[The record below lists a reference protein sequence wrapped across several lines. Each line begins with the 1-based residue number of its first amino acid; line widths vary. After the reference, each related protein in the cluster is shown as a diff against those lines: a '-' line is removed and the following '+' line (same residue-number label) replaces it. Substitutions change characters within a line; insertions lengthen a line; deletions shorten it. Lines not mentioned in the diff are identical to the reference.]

1 MSVYPGRSVWMGLV
15 ATGIALVLL
24 QQFWHWEVERIEVP
38 AGKCLIRI
46 HKWGKDLPP
55 AAIVAPDDSYKG
67 VMQEVLAE
75 GRHFLNPILWSHEIH
90 EMVHVPPGQC
100 LVLTRQFGTPI
111 PPERLAA
118 GDILAGEGE
127 RGIVAEVLTPGSYR
141 LNPYAYTWKAVPA
154 VEIGF
159 NQVGVRTLKVGKDP
173 NTLPAGQRRS
183 PYVVPAGYRGV
194 QQEPVASG
202 THYVN
207 PFVETITPVEVA
219 SHIVEFKDIKFP
231 SRDGFLLNPVVQ
243 VEYQVQPAKA
253 AEVLVRLSDEG
264 KLHQLDRTEEE
275 KEKNEI
281 LQKIILP
288 HMRGHARIE
297 GSNLDAKDVIIT
309 DSGKP
314 GQADGKQAA
323 NIRERLQSTLLEKI
337 RPQCEEVGIEI
348 RTVRLAALEPP
359 PELVEQ
365 IAARDVARVHLDKN
379 KTLLEQFKTRQQLQ
393 AAEAMTE
400 QASEKVRAETRR
412 VQAQTQANQRK
423 EVETLRFKQDL
434 ENAQLKL
441 EAARAQAKA
450 ILAKGKVEADVIN
463 LQNEAEVAGLRKAV
477 QGFANAQYFAQYHI
491 LKKMAP
497 ALTEIFA
504 SDDSEFARLFGSY
517 MTPPAAA
524 PAKTA
529 GAPAKAAPVAAQTP
543 MKAAAP

>member
-1 MSVYPGRSVWMGLV
+1 MSVYPKRSFWMGLV
-15 ATGIALVLL
+15 ATAIALVLV

-46 HKWGKDLPP
+46 HKWGKDLP
-55 AAIVAPDDSYKG
+55 ADAIVAPDDSYKG

-75 GRHFLNPILWSHEIH
+75 GRHFLNPILWSHKIH
-90 EMVHVPPGQC
+90 DMIHVPPGRC

-141 LNPYAYTWKAVPA
+141 LNRYAYTWQEVPA
-154 VEIGF
+154 VEVGF

-173 NTLPAGQRRS
+173 AALPAGQRQS

-194 QQEPVASG
+194 QQEPVAPG
-202 THYVN
+202 THYIN

-219 SHIVEFKDIKFP
+219 SHIVDFKDIKFP

-253 AEVLVRLSDEG
+253 AELLVRLSDEG
-264 KLHQLDRTEEE
+264 KLHQQDRTEEE
-275 KEKNEI
+275 KAKNEI

-314 GQADGKQAA
+314 DRPDDKNAA
-323 NIRERLQSTLLEKI
+323 NIRERLQSTLLEKV

-423 EVETLRFKQDL
+423 EVETQRFKQEL
-434 ENAQLKL
+434 ENAQTRL

-477 QGFANAQYFAQYHI
+477 QGFTSAQYFAQYHI

-504 SDDSEFARLFGSY
+504 SDDGEFARLFGGY
-517 MTPPAAA
+517 MTAPTA
-524 PAKTA
+524 PAKA
-529 GAPAKAAPVAAQTP
+529 AAAPAKAAPVAAQTP
-543 MKAAAP
+543 MKTAAP

>member
-1 MSVYPGRSVWMGLV
+1 LWVGLAVTVV
-15 ATGIALVLL
+15 ALLIL

-38 AGKCLIRI
+38 AGKVVVRI

-55 AAIVAPDDSYKG
+55 DAIVAPDDSYKG
-67 VMQEVLAE
+67 VMQDVWAE
-75 GRHFLNPILWSHEIH
+75 GRFFLNPIFWSHEIH
-90 EMVHVPPGQC
+90 GMVTVPPGQC
-100 LVLTRQFGTPI
+100 LVLTRLFGKPI

-118 GDILAGEGE
+118 GDILAREDE
-127 RGIVAEVLTPGSYR
+127 RGIVGEVLTPGSYR
-141 LNPYAYTWKAVPA
+141 LNPYAYKWEAVPA

-173 NTLPAGQRRS
+173 STLPAVQRRS

-202 THYVN
+202 THYIN

-219 SHIVEFKDIKFP
+219 SHIVEFTDIKFP
-231 SRDGFLLNPVVQ
+231 SRDGFLLNPIVQ
-243 VEYQVQPAKA
+243 VEYQVQPPKA
-253 AEVLVRLSDEG
+253 AELLVRLSTEG
-264 KLHQLDRTEEE
+264 KLHQEDRTEEE
-275 KEKNEI
+275 KKKNEI
-281 LQKIILP
+281 LQKIVLP

-314 GQADGKQAA
+314 GQPNDKKSA
-323 NIRERLQSTLLEKI
+323 NIRERLQKTLLEKI

-359 PELVEQ
+359 PDLVEQ
-365 IAARDVARVHLDKN
+365 ISARDVARVHLEKN

-412 VQAQTQANQRK
+412 VQTQTQANQRK
-423 EVETLRFKQDL
+423 EVETLRLKQEL
-434 ENAQLKL
+434 ENAHLKL

-450 ILAKGKVEADVIN
+450 VLAKGKVEADVIN

-477 QGFANAQYFAQYHI
+477 QGFTNVQYFAQYHI
-491 LKKMAP
+491 LKKLAP
-497 ALTEIFA
+497 ALTEIFT
-504 SDDSEFARLFGSY
+504 SDDSEFARLFGTY
-517 MTPPAAA
+517 MTPPAAPA
-524 PAKTA
+524 PT
-529 GAPAKAAPVAAQTP
+529 KAALKKGT
-543 MKAAAP
+543 KDEG

>member
-1 MSVYPGRSVWMGLV
+1 MSVHPKRSFWVGLAV
-15 ATGIALVLL
+15 AVIALLIL

-38 AGKCLIRI
+38 AGKFVVRI

-55 AAIVAPDDSYKG
+55 DAIVAPDDSYKG
-67 VMQEVLAE
+67 VMQDVRAE
-75 GRHFLNPILWSHEIH
+75 GRSFLNPIFWSYEVHD
-90 EMVHVPPGQC
+90 MVTVPTGQC
-100 LVLTRQFGTPI
+100 LVLTRQTGKPI
-111 PPERLAA
+111 PAERLAA
-118 GDILAGEGE
+118 GDILAREDE
-127 RGIVAEVLTPGSYR
+127 RGIVGEVLRPGSYR
-141 LNPYAYTWKAVPA
+141 LNPYVYKWKAVPA

-173 NTLPAGQRRS
+173 RQLPAEQRRS

-194 QQEPVASG
+194 QEEPVAPG
-202 THYVN
+202 THYIN

-219 SHIVEFKDIKFP
+219 SHIVDFKDIKFP

-253 AEVLVRLSDEG
+253 PELFVRLSDEG
-264 KLHQLDRTEEE
+264 KLHQEDRTEEQ
-275 KEKNEI
+275 KLANEI

-288 HMRGHARIE
+288 HMSGYARIE

-309 DSGKP
+309 DSGKA
-314 GQADGKQAA
+314 GAADGKQAA
-323 NIRERLQSTLLEKI
+323 NIRERLQKTLLEKV
-337 RPQCEEVGIEI
+337 RPQCEEVGIAI
-348 RTVRLAALEPP
+348 RTVRLASLEPP

-365 IAARDVARVHLDKN
+365 ISARDVARVHLEKN

-423 EVETLRFKQDL
+423 EVETQRFKQDL

-441 EAARAQAKA
+441 DAARAQAKA

-477 QGFANAQYFAQYHI
+477 QGFSSVQYFAQYHI
-491 LKKMAP
+491 LKKLAP
-497 ALTEIFA
+497 ALSEIFT
-504 SDDSEFARLFGSY
+504 SDDSEFARLFGTY
-517 MTPPAAA
+517 MTPPA
-524 PAKTA
+524 PVPT
-529 GAPAKAAPVAAQTP
+529 KAALKKRDQE
-543 MKAAAP
+543 